1 MTDNLYKKYGI
12 HSVSYEASYINP
24 ETYSIK
30 PWNSSQQIETTVSL
44 RINQDALK
52 TLLHRVDE
60 WEDMSKKYYA
70 EMYIREKNPTVQKA
84 YEKYQMFL
92 ELARSEQHD
101 RFN

>member
-1 MTDNLYKKYGI
+1 MTDRLYKKYGI
-12 HSVSYEASYINP
+12 QSISYEASYINP
-24 ETYSIK
+24 ELYSVK
-30 PWNSSQQIETTVSL
+30 PWNSPHRTETTVSL
-44 RINQDALK
+44 RINEEALK

-60 WEDMSKKYYA
+60 WEELSKKHYA

-92 ELARSEQHD
+92 ELARSEQND